1 MDKVKQ
7 PRGLIRYAS
16 YKELHHNAPVLP
28 LYKRFRVI
36 IYGLILLLALS
47 GIVYGFTNLSP
58 TEFKVVHER
67 QPLYV
72 LLSDGSIQN
81 KYTVKLLNKTKN
93 TIKVHFDIEGLEGA
107 ILHGLDNMDVEPGK
121 VVPVTALVRVHQDQ
135 LDADLIPIVFTGKV
149 ENSTIAIRYE
159 SMFMSPKQ

>member
-1 MDKVKQ
+1 MDKTNQ

-16 YKELHHNAPVLP
+16 YKELHHNEPVIP
-28 LYKRFRVI
+28 LYKRLRVI

-47 GIVYGFTNLSP
+47 GIIYGFTHLSP
-58 TEFKVVHER
+58 TEFKVVHQR

-93 TIKVHFDIEGLEGA
+93 TINIHFEIEGLEGA
-107 ILHGLDNMDVEPGK
+107 TLHGLADMKIEPGK
-121 VVPVTALVRVHQDQ
+121 VIPVTALVRVPQDR
-135 LDADLIPIVFTGKV
+135 LTADLIPIVFKGEV
-149 ENSTIAIRYE
+149 ENSSIDISYE
-159 SMFMSPKQ
+159 SMFISPKR